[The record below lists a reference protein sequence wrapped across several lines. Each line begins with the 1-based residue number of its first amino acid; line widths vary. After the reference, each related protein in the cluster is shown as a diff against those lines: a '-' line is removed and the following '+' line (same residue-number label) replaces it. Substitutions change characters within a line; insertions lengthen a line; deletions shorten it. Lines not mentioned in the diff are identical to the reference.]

1 MKNLHFIFPLY
12 ARAVPDFSLINNT
25 NKSGQRREMGPNERA
40 WVMVWERVRSMKALK
55 RLYVEFEV
63 PGVWRGVWG
72 REQNEGGLVES
83 LKGVGAENFVLGLPW
98 EGEGGEEKVGLELKR
113 EGGIEIVRVNGGSER
128 DRLRCN
134 SFASEGAMIWRR
146 EKCFR
151 LEL

>member
-1 MKNLHFIFPLY
+1 
-12 ARAVPDFSLINNT
+12 VPDFSLINNT
-25 NKSGQRREMGPNERA
+25 IKSEQRREMGPNEKA
-40 WVMVWERVRSMKALK
+40 WVMVWERVRSMKCLR

-72 REQNEGGLVES
+72 REQNERGAVES
-83 LKGVGAENFVLGLPW
+83 LSGIEVEEFVLGLPW
-98 EGEGGEEKVGLELKR
+98 EREDGRGMGNEEVGVERK
-113 EGGIEIVRVNGGSER
+113 GGIEILRVNGGSER
-128 DRLRCN
+128 ARPRSN